1 MELIKMPP
9 KPKFTKDEIVAAAL
23 ELVSANGIEALTARE
38 LSAYLGS
45 SARPIF
51 TVFKNMEEVAQ
62 AVREAAMKKYD
73 AFVEQALDYTPAFK
87 KYGMQMVM
95 FSRQDPKLFQLLF
108 MTENNFA
115 HSFGDV
121 FSNLG
126 KTAKQ
131 CIDIIERDYH
141 LEPAE
146 AMLLFEHAWIH
157 TFGICSMCATGTCR
171 FTDDEISEMLSDNF
185 KGMMM
190 LVKSGYANQF
200 VVTPSKDKNK
210 Q

>member
-1 MELIKMPP
+1 MPP
-9 KPKFTKDEIVAAAL
+9 KPRFTKEEIVAAAL

-51 TVFKNMEEVAQ
+51 TVFKSMEEVAQ
-62 AVREAAMKKYD
+62 AVREAAMKRYEE
-73 AFVEQALDYTPAFK
+73 FVEKSLDYMPAFK
-87 KYGMQMVM
+87 QYGLQMVL
-95 FSRQDPKLFQLLF
+95 FSKQEPKLFQLLF
-108 MTENNFA
+108 MTENNAA

-126 KTAKQ
+126 RTAKA
-131 CIDIIERDYH
+131 CIQIIERDYH
-141 LEPAE
+141 LEPAM

-157 TFGICSMCATGTCR
+157 TFGICTMCATGTCR
-171 FTDDEISEMLSDNF
+171 FTDNEISEMLSDNF

-190 LVKSGYANQF
+190 LAKSGYANQF
-200 VVTPSKDKNK
+200 IITPSKEKNES
-210 Q
+210 

>member
-1 MELIKMPP
+1 MPP
-9 KPKFTKDEIVAAAL
+9 KPKFTKEEIVEAAL
-23 ELVSANGIEALTARE
+23 TLVSANGIEALTARE

-51 TVFKNMEEVAQ
+51 TVFKSMEEVAQ
-62 AVREAAMKKYD
+62 AVREAAMKRYEE
-73 AFVEQALDYTPAFK
+73 FVERALDYTPAFK
-87 KYGMQMVM
+87 KYGLQMVL
-95 FSRQDPKLFQLLF
+95 FSKQEPKLFQLLF
-108 MTENNFA
+108 MTENDFA

-126 KTAKQ
+126 RTAKA
-131 CIDIIERDYH
+131 CIQIIERDYH
-141 LEPAE
+141 LEPDM

-157 TFGICSMCATGTCR
+157 TFGICTMCATGTCR

-190 LVKSGYANQF
+190 LAKSGYANQF
-200 VVTPSKDKNK
+200 VITPSIETNK

>member
-1 MELIKMPP
+1 MPP
-9 KPKFTKDEIVAAAL
+9 KPKFTKEEIVEAAL
-23 ELVSANGIEALTARE
+23 TLVSANGIEALTARE

-51 TVFKNMEEVAQ
+51 TVFKSMEEVAQ
-62 AVREAAMKKYD
+62 AVREAAMKRYEE
-73 AFVEQALDYTPAFK
+73 FVERALDYTPAFK
-87 KYGMQMVM
+87 KYGLQMAL
-95 FSRQDPKLFQLLF
+95 FSKQEPKLFQLLF
-108 MTENNFA
+108 MTENDFA
-115 HSFGDV
+115 HSFVDV

-126 KTAKQ
+126 RTAKA
-131 CIDIIERDYH
+131 CIEIIEHDYH
-141 LEPAE
+141 LEPDM

-157 TFGICSMCATGTCR
+157 TFGICVMCATGTCR

-190 LVKSGYANQF
+190 LAKSGYANQF
-200 VVTPSKDKNK
+200 VITPSKETNK